1 MRLWEALWGSQDKPL
16 HLVYALAILR
26 QHKHKMIQQVI
37 NKRWSLIRCSSSNG
51 LALHIDCLHTPKDAD
66 SMSQM
71 ARHQGMS

>member
-26 QHKHKMIQQVI
+26 QHTHKMMQQEMEFDDVL
-37 NKRWSLIRCSSSNG
+37 KFVNG
-51 LALHIDCLHTPKDAD
+51 LALHIDCLQTLKDAD

-71 ARHQGMS
+71 ARHHATS